1 MNLEPRCMNCAYW
14 GRVHPEHGYGMEDNG
29 EGNLRLCAC
38 PKFRLGYH
46 YRDRDFSSDSDEV
59 HVENDEGWGFT
70 TGPLFGCV
78 HFARKAL

>member
-1 MNLEPRCMNCAYW
+1 MNIEPRCVNCAYW
-14 GRVHPEHGYGMEDNG
+14 GCLHPEHALEAFTL
-29 EGNLRLCAC
+29 ENLRSCGC
-38 PKFRLGYH
+38 PAFRLGYH
-46 YRDRDFSSDSDEV
+46 YRDRDFLSNSDEV